1 MKKLWLVFILAV
13 LVACGAPAPEGEEV
27 PATED
32 AAMDLVAADE
42 VEGEE
47 EEEVE
52 ALPEGA
58 LPLQEILAR
67 LEALGYTEIVESE
80 YEGGVWEI
88 ECLVDGEEREL
99 LVDPMTGE
107 ILPEEAG
114 WPEDD

>member
-1 MKKLWLVFILAV
+1 MKKLLFVFILAV
-13 LVACGAPAPEGEEV
+13 LVACGAPAPEGEDA

-42 VEGEE
+42 FEGEE
-47 EEEVE
+47 EGEVE

-58 LPLQEILAR
+58 LPLQEILAK

-80 YEGGVWEI
+80 YEDGAWEI
-88 ECLVDGEEREL
+88 EYLVDGEEREL

-107 ILPEEAG
+107 ILPEEAEE
-114 WPEDD
+114 PEDD